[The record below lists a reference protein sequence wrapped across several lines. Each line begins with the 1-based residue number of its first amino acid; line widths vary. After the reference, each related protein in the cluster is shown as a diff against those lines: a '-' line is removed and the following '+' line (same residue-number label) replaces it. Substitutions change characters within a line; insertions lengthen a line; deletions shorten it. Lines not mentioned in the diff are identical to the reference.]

1 MFNQEMQ
8 EMQRKLVLAENKAKS
23 EAARVKRE
31 LNTTIAN
38 LEAAAEV
45 SSKHNAELQRN
56 IKRLNAEINVIN
68 SRCI

>member
-68 SRCI
+68 SICI